1 LLSGDLPAMRWYV
14 PAAPA
19 LVLGLAQRTRGAE
32 LVDLERCRQA
42 GVEVLERRAGGGV
55 VLLDESVV
63 CCTIGL
69 RLPNPLIDDDL
80 TESYRWVG
88 DAFAAALRQLG
99 VAGTRRVEVAEARQD
114 VASLRQRSDVVGRYL
129 LAACY
134 GALSPHEVVVDG
146 AKVVGLAQIRR
157 RHAALYQIGVLLANQ
172 SRVADLLRVHDVA
185 EREQLR
191 AAIGDR
197 SAGVQVDPGQ
207 LAAEVSPALAAVA
220 ADAAAADAS
229 SFGSRS
235 D

>member
-1 LLSGDLPAMRWYV
+1 
-14 PAAPA
+14 
-19 LVLGLAQRTRGAE
+19 
-32 LVDLERCRQA
+32 
-42 GVEVLERRAGGGV
+42 
-55 VLLDESVV
+55 
-63 CCTIGL
+63 
-69 RLPNPLIDDDL
+69 
-80 TESYRWVG
+80 
-88 DAFAAALRQLG
+88 
-99 VAGTRRVEVAEARQD
+99 VAGARRVEVAEARQD